1 MQKAFLAEMRAS
13 LIALQGELQSVSD
26 VTESSAQP
34 VELDQ
39 QRVGRL
45 SRMDA
50 IQVQAMARAAGRRR
64 EATLRDIAAALARM
78 ESGDFGHCQG
88 CDEPIEE
95 NRLRF
100 DPTVAL
106 CIDCA
111 NAAENTP
118 RNRVR

>member
-1 MQKAFLAEMRAS
+1 MQEAFLAEMREALIS
-13 LIALQGELQSVSD
+13 LRAELRSVTD
-26 VTESSAQP
+26 TAESSAQT

-50 IQVQAMARAAGRRR
+50 MQAQAMAQASGRRR
-64 EATLRDIAAALARM
+64 EETLRGIAAALAHM
-78 ESGDFGHCQG
+78 ESGDFGYCRA
-88 CDEPIEE
+88 CDEPIQE

-111 NAAENTP
+111 SAAEDASG
-118 RNRVR
+118 NRDR

>member
-1 MQKAFLAEMRAS
+1 MQEAFLAEMRDA
-13 LIALQGELQSVSD
+13 LIALRAELQSVTD
-26 VTESSAQP
+26 TAESSAQP

-50 IQVQAMARAAGRRR
+50 MQAQAMAQASGRRR
-64 EATLRDIAAALARM
+64 EATLRGIAAALARM

-100 DPTVAL
+100 DPTAAM

-111 NAAENTP
+111 SAAEDAP
-118 RNRVR
+118 RSRDR

>member
-1 MQKAFLAEMRAS
+1 MQEAFLAEMRDA
-13 LIALQGELQSVSD
+13 LIALRAELQSVTD
-26 VTESSAQP
+26 TAESSAQP

-50 IQVQAMARAAGRRR
+50 MQVQAMAQASDRRR
-64 EATLRDIAAALARM
+64 EATLRGIAAALARM
-78 ESGDFGHCQG
+78 ASGDFGHCQG

-100 DPTVAL
+100 DPTVAM

-111 NAAENTP
+111 SAAEDAP
-118 RNRVR
+118 RSRDR

>member
-1 MQKAFLAEMRAS
+1 MQEAFLAEMRDA
-13 LIALQGELQSVSD
+13 LIALRAELQSVTD
-26 VTESSAQP
+26 TAESSAQP

-50 IQVQAMARAAGRRR
+50 MQVQAMARAAGRRR
-64 EATLRDIAAALARM
+64 EVSLQGIAAALARI
-78 ESGDFGHCQG
+78 ESGEFGHCQG
-88 CDEPIEE
+88 CDEPIGE

-100 DPTVAL
+100 DPAVAL

-111 NAAENTP
+111 SAAENAP
-118 RNRVR
+118 RGRDR

>member
-1 MQKAFLAEMRAS
+1 MNESFLAEMREALTS
-13 LIALQGELQSVSD
+13 LRDELQSVSD
-26 VTESSAQP
+26 TARESAQT

-50 IQVQAMARAAGRRR
+50 MQAQAMAQESERRR
-64 EATLRDIAAALARM
+64 DEQLRGIAGALARLD
-78 ESGDFGHCQG
+78 SGDFGFCQS
-88 CDEPIEE
+88 CDEAINE

-100 DPTVAL
+100 DPAAML

-111 NAAENTP
+111 SKAERSTN
-118 RNRVR
+118 

>member
-1 MQKAFLAEMRAS
+1 MQEVYLAEMREA
-13 LIALQGELQSVSD
+13 LIALRAELQSVTD
-26 VTESSAQP
+26 TAESSAQA

-50 IQVQAMARAAGRRR
+50 MQAQAMAQASGRRR
-64 EATLRDIAAALARM
+64 EETLRGIAAALARM
-78 ESGDFGHCQG
+78 ESGGFGYCRA
-88 CDEPIEE
+88 CDEPIQK

-111 NAAENTP
+111 SATEDAP
-118 RNRVR
+118 GNRGR